1 MAIGKLK
8 YFQEVKIIIFYMHR
22 NTVLKIIIYY
32 RVMNSNF
39 ERYIRFII
47 GKRTKFLRSFFSS
60 EMYDNDHTQHKCDIN

>member
-8 YFQEVKIIIFYMHR
+8 YFQEVKIIKLYIHR
-22 NTVLKIIIYY
+22 NTILKIIIYY

-47 GKRTKFLRSFFSS
+47 GKRTKFLRSYFF
-60 EMYDNDHTQHKCDIN
+60 I